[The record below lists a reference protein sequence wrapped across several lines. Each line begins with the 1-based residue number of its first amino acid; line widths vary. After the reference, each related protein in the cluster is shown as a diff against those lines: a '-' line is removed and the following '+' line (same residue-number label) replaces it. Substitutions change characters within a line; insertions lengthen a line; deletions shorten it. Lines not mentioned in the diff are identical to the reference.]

1 MAPWHIGLQLHMR
14 LRKHRNRGPRILQ
27 VHLAATDHLLPH
39 SHFILPMRKRTRVAM
54 GWRPLWEEATSLSTD
69 PRRRLHS

>member
-14 LRKHRNRGPRILQ
+14 LHKHRSRGPRILQ
-27 VHLAATDHLLPH
+27 ARLAAIDHLLPH
-39 SHFILPMRKRTRVAM
+39 SHSILQMRKLTPVAM
-54 GWRPLWEEATSLSTD
+54 GWRPLWEEATSLSMD

>member
-1 MAPWHIGLQLHMR
+1 MAPWHIGLQLHMH
-14 LRKHRNRGPRILQ
+14 LRKHRNREPPILQ
-27 VHLAATDHLLPH
+27 ARLAATDHLLLH
-39 SHFILPMRKRTRVAM
+39 SHSILQMRKLTRVAM